1 MLRSPRLMNA
11 CDALP
16 RMTVNATPS
25 IAVIVP
31 TFNEQGNIAPVIEQT
46 IRAFGKTQ
54 IRIFFADDSNDGT
67 TEEIKNL
74 MKSYPCVDVQHS
86 STRRGGAQAVVDAL
100 NKITEEI
107 VIIMDGDLQHPPAIA
122 PRLVAAI
129 HEGADFAVASRYTV
143 GGHELGLSNRWR
155 QLVSSGSSR
164 LAQMLLPAARKTT
177 DPLSGFFACRRVLI
191 SKSHLHPVGFKILL
205 ECLVRGQ
212 GTIVVDVPYTFD
224 RRLRATSKASIAEGL
239 RFLIHLLRLRR
250 S

>member
-1 MLRSPRLMNA
+1 MLRSLPLVNA

-54 IRIFFADDSNDGT
+54 IRIFFADDSTDGT

-74 MKSYPCVDVQHS
+74 MRSYPCVDIQHNA
-86 STRRGGAQAVVDAL
+86 TRRGLAQAVVDAL
-100 NKITEEI
+100 NEVTEDI
-107 VIIMDGDLQHPPAIA
+107 VIVMDGDLQHPPAIA

-129 HEGADFAVASRYTV
+129 NEGADFAVASRYTV
-143 GGHELGLSNRWR
+143 GGQELGLSNRWR
-155 QLVSSGSSR
+155 QLVSWGASR
-164 LAQMLLPAARKTT
+164 LAQTLLPAARKTT

-191 SKSHLHPVGFKILL
+191 AKSRLQPVGFKILL

-212 GTIVVDVPYTFD
+212 GTLVVDVPYTFD
-224 RRLRATSKASIAEGL
+224 RRLRATSKASISEGL

>member
-1 MLRSPRLMNA
+1 MNA

-31 TFNEQGNIAPVIEQT
+31 TFNELGNIAPVIEQT

-67 TEEIKNL
+67 
-74 MKSYPCVDVQHS
+74 
-86 STRRGGAQAVVDAL
+86 
-100 NKITEEI
+100 TEEI

-239 RFLIHLLRLRR
+239 RFLIHLLLLRR